1 MKTLTNEEFEKLLK
15 KYGAKTMES
24 FEINE
29 VFTYTQK
36 QKNILK
42 KEK

>member
-1 MKTLTNEEFEKLLK
+1 
-15 KYGAKTMES
+15 MEA

-42 KEK
+42 NENKNERNK

>member
-1 MKTLTNEEFEKLLK
+1 
-15 KYGAKTMES
+15 MES

-42 KEK
+42 KENKNDKN